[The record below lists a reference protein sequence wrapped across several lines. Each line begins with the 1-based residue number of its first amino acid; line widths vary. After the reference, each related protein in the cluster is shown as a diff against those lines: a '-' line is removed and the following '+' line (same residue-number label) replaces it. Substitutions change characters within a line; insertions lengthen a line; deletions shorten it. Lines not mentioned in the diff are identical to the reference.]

1 MFIARDQ
8 RGDSSAP
15 FGQSESTPR
24 PLLALFCVY
33 VLAWFWQV
41 GVRREWLGAIRFEFY
56 LGALLALIAVVVLT
70 IQPRS
75 RISGQWPTGLI
86 GSAVILFML
95 IAIQVPLSIVP
106 LHSGTV
112 FIERVFKFA
121 FMGIF
126 VIAFVKSTSD
136 LKWLVATLFVAWG
149 YLTFES
155 FRAGLSGSMI
165 WESQGIPR
173 LRGDTPMF
181 RHPNSLAG
189 MASGVLPFAFF
200 VFPLLKRNWIKVLLL
215 ASVVTA
221 LGCVMYSGSRTAY
234 VGVAALVMYL
244 AFAVKRSMLK
254 AIVIAIIVTVAAVAV
269 LPDAYKARVGTLVT
283 GQDIEG
289 GSLDARMNIQ
299 RQALAVFKAHPFGVG
314 VGAFP
319 EMRER
324 MFGRRPDTHNLY
336 LEVAT
341 NLGIQGLL
349 AFLIFVF
356 LLVRTL
362 WNVVLSSEQAIQR
375 VGAELVERRSADR
388 DCGFLVEAINDYR
401 WLRGVALAVTGYV
414 FVRLI
419 LGLFGMDLYELY
431 WWLSLGFAVALW
443 RLRILLDSATG
454 MFLAKKGDEN
464 GSSTTDVPG
473 QEAGGAQVPHRH
485 RLGLGR

>member
-1 MFIARDQ
+1 MFLARLH
-8 RGDSSAP
+8 RGDSSGAVGP
-15 FGQSESTPR
+15 SESTPR
-24 PLLALFCVY
+24 PLLALFCIY
-33 VLAWFWQV
+33 VLSWFWQV

-56 LGALLALIAVVVLT
+56 LGALLALIAVVLLAA
-70 IQPRS
+70 QPRS
-75 RISGQWPTGLI
+75 RVAAQWPTGLLV
-86 GSAVILFML
+86 SAVILFML

-112 FIERVFKFA
+112 FIDRVFKFA

-126 VIAFVKSTSD
+126 VIVFVKSTSD
-136 LKWLVATLFVAWG
+136 LKWLVATLFIAWG

-200 VFPLLKRNWIKVLLL
+200 VFPLLKKNWLRVLLL

-234 VGVAALVMYL
+234 VGVAALSMYL
-244 AFAVKRSMLK
+244 AFAVKRSILK
-254 AIVIAIIVTVAAVAV
+254 AIVLAIIVTVAAVAV
-269 LPDAYKARVGTLVT
+269 LPDAYKARVGTLAT

-299 RQALAVFKAHPFGVG
+299 RQALAVLKAHPFGVG
-314 VGAFP
+314 VSAFP

-341 NLGIQGLL
+341 NIGIQGLI
-349 AFLIFVF
+349 AFLVFVS
-356 LLVRTL
+356 LLMKTL
-362 WNVVLSSEQAIQR
+362 WSVVLSSESSLHQ
-375 VGAELVERRSADR
+375 L
-388 DCGFLVEAINDYR
+388 EAIAVNEGKNGGDARALASAIDDFR
-401 WLRGVALAVTGYV
+401 WIRAIALAVTGYV
-414 FVRLI
+414 LVRLI
-419 LGLFGMDLYELY
+419 LGLFGHDLYEIY
-431 WWLSLGFAVALW
+431 WWLSLGFAVVLW
-443 RLRILLDSATG
+443 RLCVRSEVNTRQYWA
-454 MFLAKKGDEN
+454 
-464 GSSTTDVPG
+464 
-473 QEAGGAQVPHRH
+473 
-485 RLGLGR
+485 